1 MVMPNI
7 KSAEKR
13 VKVSENKRVVNK
25 AYKTSMKNKTKAVLL
40 AINENKTVEEVQQLF
55 IKAQSA
61 IKSCCT
67 SSTALFSLIARRTAF
82 VLFFILV
89 LYALLTTLLF
99 SETLT
104 LFSAD
109 FIFGITKIPSH
120 FDSLTNLFRC

>member
-40 AINENKTVEEVQQLF
+40 AINESKAVEEVQQLF

-61 IKSCCT
+61 IDK
-67 SSTALFSLIARRTAF
+67 AARRGAIHKNQASRRKSRLAAK
-82 VLFFILV
+82 VKAYIAAKEQGV
-89 LYALLTTLLF
+89 
-99 SETLT
+99 
-104 LFSAD
+104 
-109 FIFGITKIPSH
+109 
-120 FDSLTNLFRC
+120 